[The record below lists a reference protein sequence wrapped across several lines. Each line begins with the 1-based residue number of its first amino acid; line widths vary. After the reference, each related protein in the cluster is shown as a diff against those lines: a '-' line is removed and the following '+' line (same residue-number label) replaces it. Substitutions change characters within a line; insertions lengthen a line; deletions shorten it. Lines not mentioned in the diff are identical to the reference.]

1 MHPVHRVLSAAL
13 ICAVSLAA
21 RADYDGGAE
30 ALRRGDHA
38 QALRMLVAAAD
49 GDARAAAL
57 LADMHERGLGTPRD
71 PEHAF
76 RWRRLAAEQGHLPSA
91 LRLGQMFLR
100 GDGAPRSD
108 EAAKQWMR
116 KAAEGGMSEAQLE
129 LSKLLG
135 AANASD
141 ADARESRLWY
151 ERAMANGAVTSPVVP
166 PPEAAAT
173 PAASPGPTL
182 TDLRAQRAQRDAWRA
197 RAWAGAGPRWG
208 GVHGWYDP
216 YWTPWAWGPS
226 VPGGVTTWW
235 GWSAPVAPGVRFGVT
250 QGYRW

>member
-1 MHPVHRVLSAAL
+1 MRPAHHFLFATL
-13 ICAVSLAA
+13 ICAVSFAV
-21 RADYDGGAE
+21 RADYERGAE

-71 PEHAF
+71 AEQAF
-76 RWRRLAAEQGHLPSA
+76 RWRRVAAELGHLPSA

-100 GDGAPRSD
+100 GDGVARSD

-141 ADARESRLWY
+141 ADVRESRLWY
-151 ERAMANGAVTSPVVP
+151 DVAMANGAVASTVVP
-166 PPEAAAT
+166 PPETDAT
-173 PAASPGPTL
+173 PAPSPGPTL

-197 RAWAGAGPRWG
+197 RAWAGPRWG